1 MVTPLTPYLQIAAAD
16 VLLGGYGA
24 GAYVVR
30 AVLANADEAADADGG
45 DEVIFRTSQSQRKI
59 SQFSLRSCSSA
70 PRDGGWANRLN
81 FQGFQFITICLSLL
95 VRLFSLGTGYLEPRD
110 GTTAANEDFA
120 IRVSS
125 LG

>member
-45 DEVIFRTSQSQRKI
+45 DEVSFRTSQSQRKI

-81 FQGFQFITICLSLL
+81 F
-95 VRLFSLGTGYLEPRD
+95 
-110 GTTAANEDFA
+110 
-120 IRVSS
+120 
-125 LG
+125 